1 MYIREL
7 TENEFTYFVNGHIL
21 KNYHQTINYANLMS
35 KHGFTYELIGLFNE
49 TDDLVGASLILF
61 KKVFKFTSYG
71 YAPKGLL
78 MDYYDEEVIKTFTRL
93 LKEYYLLK
101 NVAFIRIN
109 PEISIGTINYDK
121 NYIIDYNSNRR
132 IINYLRNAGLIL
144 NNNTSGFNS
153 IIPKY
158 NAIIKTNTYDFNN
171 IDKNHRKEILKAE
184 RKGLELIKVD
194 EEYLPYLHEFIK
206 KKKDRPLKYYE
217 DYYDAFKDNVDL
229 FLVKINYDKY
239 LLNITELYENENEK
253 NQKLYNALFK
263 NNNQKHLHAKM
274 ESDRLL
280 NEYKNELEE
289 ATNGSHENKETYI
302 AAAFTI
308 RYDNRVN
315 IVISGFDKNYSSY
328 SPNYFLHN
336 ELIKYYQNNYKFV
349 ELNGITGNKN
359 DKKYKGV
366 NDFKL
371 GFKPEAFEFIGEFD
385 IVINKFFYKIID
397 FLNIIKTDLKK

>member
-7 TENEFTYFVNGHIL
+7 TEYEFTYFASRHIL
-21 KNYHQTINYANLMS
+21 RNYHQTPNYAKLMS
-35 KHGFTYELIGLFNE
+35 KHGFTYEFIGLFNGN
-49 TDDLVGASLILF
+49 DDLIGASLILF

-78 MDYYDEEVIKTFTRL
+78 IDYYDEEVIKEFARL
-93 LKEYYLLK
+93 LKEYYLIK

-121 NYIIDYNSNRR
+121 NYVIDYNSNRK
-132 IINYLRNAGLIL
+132 IINSLRDAGLIL

-158 NAIIKTNTYDFNN
+158 NAIIKTDKYDLNN
-171 IDKNHRKEILKAE
+171 VAKNHRKEILKGE
-184 RKGLELIKVD
+184 RKGLELIKAD
-194 EEYLPYLHEFIK
+194 ESYLPYLHDFIK

-229 FLVKINYDKY
+229 FLVKINYDQY
-239 LLNITELYENENEK
+239 LINITKLYEEENEN
-253 NQKLYNALFK
+253 NIRLYNALVK
-263 NNNQKHLHAKM
+263 NNNQKHLNAKM

-280 NEYKNELEE
+280 NEYKIELEE
-289 ATNGSHENKETYI
+289 ATNGSHDNKETFI
-302 AAAFTI
+302 AAAFAI

-315 IVISGFDKNYSSY
+315 IVISGFDKNYRSF
-328 SPNYFLHN
+328 SPNYFLHD
-336 ELIKYYQNNYKFV
+336 ELIKYYQKDYKFI

-366 NDFKL
+366 NEFKL
-371 GFKPEAFEFIGEFD
+371 GFNPEAFEFIGEAD
-385 IVINKFFYKIID
+385 IVINKFFYKLID
-397 FLNIIKTDLKK
+397 ILNIIKKDLKK

>member
-7 TENEFTYFVNGHIL
+7 TEYEFTYFASRHIL
-21 KNYHQTINYANLMS
+21 RNYHQTPNYAKLMS
-35 KHGFTYELIGLFNE
+35 KHGFTYEFIGLFNGN
-49 TDDLVGASLILF
+49 DDLIGASLILF

-78 MDYYDEEVIKTFTRL
+78 MDYYNEEVIKEFTRL
-93 LKEYYLLK
+93 LKEYYLIK

-121 NYIIDYNSNRR
+121 NYVIDYNSNRK
-132 IINYLRNAGLIL
+132 IINSLRDAGLIL

-158 NAIIKTNTYDFNN
+158 NAIIKTDKYDLNN
-171 IDKNHRKEILKAE
+171 VAKNHRKEILKGE
-184 RKGLELIKVD
+184 RKGLELIKAD
-194 EEYLPYLHEFIK
+194 ESYLPYLHDFIK

-229 FLVKINYDKY
+229 FLVKINYDQY
-239 LLNITELYENENEK
+239 LINITKLYEEENEN
-253 NQKLYNALFK
+253 NIRLYNALVK
-263 NNNQKHLHAKM
+263 NNNQKHLNAKM

-280 NEYKNELEE
+280 NEYKIELEE
-289 ATNGSHENKETYI
+289 ATNGSHDNKETFI
-302 AAAFTI
+302 AAALAI

-315 IVISGFDKNYSSY
+315 IVISGFDKNYRSF
-328 SPNYFLHN
+328 SPNYFLHD
-336 ELIKYYQNNYKFV
+336 ELIKYYQKDYKFI

-366 NDFKL
+366 NEFKL
-371 GFKPEAFEFIGEFD
+371 GFNPEAFEFIGEFD
-385 IVINKFFYKIID
+385 LIINKPFYKLIN
-397 FLNIIKTDLKK
+397 FLKIIKTDLKK

>member
-7 TENEFTYFVNGHIL
+7 TEYEFTYFASRHIL
-21 KNYHQTINYANLMS
+21 RNYHQTSNYAKLMS
-35 KHGFTYELIGLFNE
+35 KHGFTYELIGLFNNN
-49 TDDLVGASLILF
+49 DDLIGASLILF

-78 MDYYDEEVIKTFTRL
+78 MDYYNEDVINEFTRL
-93 LKEYYLLK
+93 LKEYYLVK

-121 NYIIDYNSNRR
+121 NYVIDYNSNRK
-132 IINYLRNAGLIL
+132 IINYLRNAGLEL
-144 NNNTSGFNS
+144 NNNTSGFDS

-158 NAIIKTNTYDFNN
+158 NAIIKTDKYNFNN
-171 IDKNHRKEILKAE
+171 IAKNHRKEILKGE

-194 EEYLPYLHEFIK
+194 ESYLPYLHEFIK

-217 DYYDAFKDNVDL
+217 DYYEAFKDNVDL
-229 FLVKINYDKY
+229 FLVKINYDQY
-239 LLNITELYENENEK
+239 LLNITKLYEEENEN
-253 NQKLYNALFK
+253 NIRLYNALVK
-263 NNNQKHLHAKM
+263 NNNQKHLNAKM

-280 NEYKNELEE
+280 NEYKLELEE
-289 ATNGSHENKETYI
+289 ATNGSHENKEIFI

-315 IVISGFDKNYSSY
+315 IVISGFDKNYRSF

-336 ELIKYYQNNYKFV
+336 ELIKYYQNNYKFI

-366 NDFKL
+366 NEFKL
-371 GFKPEAFEFIGEFD
+371 GFNPEAFEFIGEFD
-385 IVINKFFYKIID
+385 LVINKPFYKLLS
-397 FLNIIKTDLKK
+397 FLKIIKTDLKK